1 MKFTTASETRRWA
14 VSSVSAACAL
24 MLALTG
30 CGDDGSG
37 PGDENGNE
45 DGDSAEGERL
55 TIYSGRDE
63 GNVGPLFEQ
72 FEEDSGIQLDVRY
85 GDSAELTA
93 QILEEGE
100 ATPADVYFT
109 LEVGGINALA
119 SDGQITTLSDEVL
132 EQVSEAY
139 VVDDGTWVATAA
151 RARVLAYNPDN
162 VDVEDLPETI
172 DELTGEEWQERVGFA
187 PTNSSFQAFISGFR
201 AVDGDDRVAQWLSD
215 FAAND
220 PESFDNNRAIIEGVE
235 NGTVDVGLVNHYYYY
250 KMVEEN
256 GEENVHFLPHYIT
269 GGDPLGIPV
278 VGGIAVLESSEMQ
291 EEGNE
296 LISFLLSEEAQQHFA
311 DDTAEYPVRPGVE
324 STEHDLPPLEE
335 LGPPPMDLAEV
346 ASMEETLA
354 LLQDA
359 GLL

>member
-1 MKFTTASETRRWA
+1 MHDKAIGVKKKLA
-14 VSSVSAACAL
+14 VSSVSAASVL
-24 MLALTG
+24 TLTLTG
-30 CGDDGSG
+30 CGGGGSA
-37 PGDENGNE
+37 
-45 DGDSAEGERL
+45 AEGESANGDSEGGGTL
-55 TIYSGRDE
+55 TVYSGRDE
-63 GNVGPLFEQ
+63 GNVAPLFEQ
-72 FEEDSGIQLDVRY
+72 FEDETGIELDVRY
-85 GDSAELTA
+85 GDSAALTA

-119 SDGQITTLSDEVL
+119 NDGQIATLSDEVL
-132 EQVSEAY
+132 EQVSDDYIVE
-139 VVDDGTWVATAA
+139 DGTWVATAS

-162 VDVEDLPETI
+162 TDVEDLPETI
-172 DELTGEEWQERVGFA
+172 DELTEEEWQGRVGFA

-201 AVDGDDRVAQWLSD
+201 ALDGDDRVAQWLSA

-220 PESFDNNRAIIEGVE
+220 PEPFDNNQSTIEGVE
-235 NGTVDVGLVNHYYYY
+235 NGTVDVGMVNHSYYY
-250 KMVEEN
+250 KMVEEE
-256 GEENVHFLPHYIT
+256 GEENVNFLPHYIT
-269 GGDPLGIPV
+269 GDDPLGIPV
-278 VGGIAVLESSEMQ
+278 VGGISVLESSEMQ

-311 DDTAEYPVRPGVE
+311 DDTAEYPVRPGIE

-335 LGPPPMDLAEV
+335 LGPPPMELAEV
-346 ASMEETLA
+346 ASMDETLA